1 MKDEHKRFG
10 TITAYDAAFA
20 SLFDSCGVPALLVG
34 DSLGMVMQGRESTIG
49 VTIEDMAYHTA
60 CVARSVKNSLV
71 IADMS
76 FMTYDTPEKA
86 CLNAA
91 KLMEAGASVVK
102 IEGGDWLA
110 PVVERLLHNGVPV
123 CAHIGLTPQFVNV
136 FGGYKIQGRGEENAK
151 RLLDA
156 ALALEAAGACL
167 LVAECVP
174 ADLGTLLARSLKIPV
189 IGIGAGNGTDG
200 QILVMHDAFGITP
213 GHTPKFAR
221 NFLAET
227 GDMRKA
233 VELYLSEVE
242 SGAFP
247 NHQQSFS

>member
-1 MKDEHKRFG
+1 
-10 TITAYDAAFA
+10 
-20 SLFDSCGVPALLVG
+20 
-34 DSLGMVMQGRESTIG
+34 
-49 VTIEDMAYHTA
+49 
-60 CVARSVKNSLV
+60 
-71 IADMS
+71 
-76 FMTYDTPEKA
+76 
-86 CLNAA
+86 
-91 KLMEAGASVVK
+91 MEAGASVVK
-102 IEGGDWLA
+102 IEGGAWLA
-110 PVVERLLHNGVPV
+110 PVIERLLRNGVPV

-136 FGGYKIQGRGEENAK
+136 FGGYKIQGRGEESAK
-151 RLLDA
+151 KLLDA
-156 ALALEAAGACL
+156 AKILEDAGAGL

-174 ADLGTLLARSLKIPV
+174 ATLGAQLAQGLKIPV

-227 GDMRKA
+227 GDIKKA

-247 NHQQSFS
+247 NPQQSFS